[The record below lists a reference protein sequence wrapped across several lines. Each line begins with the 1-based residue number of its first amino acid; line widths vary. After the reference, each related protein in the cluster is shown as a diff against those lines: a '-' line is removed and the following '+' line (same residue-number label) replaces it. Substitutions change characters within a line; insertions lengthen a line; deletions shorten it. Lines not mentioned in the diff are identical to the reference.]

1 MWHTCVCKKIE
12 EKHFTTLAC
21 INTRVRENAPVLF
34 LLKRKKKII
43 ETLSEPT
50 LQDICTHTETI
61 AN

>member
-1 MWHTCVCKKIE
+1 MWHTCVCKENE
-12 EKHFTTLAC
+12 EKHFTTLVC

-34 LLKRKKKII
+34 LFKKKII

-50 LQDICTHTETI
+50 LQDICNHTETI